1 MVKTEDV
8 YTEKSRVINTR
19 KGILLTCIIDFN
31 WLDLVDTNGM
41 HRRIIQMSV
50 LRW

>member
-1 MVKTEDV
+1 MVYSKGV

-19 KGILLTCIIDFN
+19 KGIPLTSIIVIN
-31 WLDLVDTNGM
+31 WLDLTNTNGM
-41 HRRIIQMSV
+41 HRRIIQRSI